1 MGIPSGCKSHLAHRS
16 AICCYATYCPFSCR
30 KRFWSYDKP
39 DFTSIHKTMA
49 LRALEVQVQGTAGL
63 LCSNVQ
69 YSDPLGDYCKQKQYF
84 TDKKGKAKTDGVH
97 TATRILDWLF
107 SGYWM
112 EEGTVE
118 VDEANNEVGFE
129 GFARPYMPGANFQRC
144 LRNAATKWKLGKD
157 VLRSVVVTNNPELVF
172 DGPKNAVDMFNFR
185 QPKLQLAAFTGRGV
199 WVNRLFLPD
208 WSAKFDLTLD
218 DEIMGVDQV
227 RRIANM
233 AGKAEG
239 LGTWRPRY
247 GRFSVTNIEEVEL

>member
-1 MGIPSGCKSHLAHRS
+1 
-16 AICCYATYCPFSCR
+16 
-30 KRFWSYDKP
+30 
-39 DFTSIHKTMA
+39 
-49 LRALEVQVQGTAGL
+49 
-63 LCSNVQ
+63 
-69 YSDPLGDYCKQKQYF
+69 
-84 TDKKGKAKTDGVH
+84 
-97 TATRILDWLF
+97 
-107 SGYWM
+107 M

-157 VLRSVVVTNNPELVF
+157 VLRSVVVTNNPELIF
-172 DGPKNAVDMFNFR
+172 DGPKDAVDMFNYR
-185 QPKLQLAAFTGRGV
+185 EPKLQLAAFTGRGV

-218 DEIMGVDQV
+218 DEIMGVDQL

-239 LGTWRPRY
+239 LFKRGKPSNHARSSRCSTFSLPKTTFWSTPQTLPATFSTCRSKAGWRLCGCRLASRWCSSRSATIY
-247 GRFSVTNIEEVEL
+247 VC

>member
-1 MGIPSGCKSHLAHRS
+1 
-16 AICCYATYCPFSCR
+16 
-30 KRFWSYDKP
+30 
-39 DFTSIHKTMA
+39 MA
-49 LRALEVQVQGTAGL
+49 LRPLEVQVQGTAGL

-97 TATRILDWLF
+97 TAVRILDWLF

-157 VLRSVVVTNNPELVF
+157 VLRSVVVTNNPELIF
-172 DGPKNAVDMFNFR
+172 DGPKDAVDMFNYR
-185 QPKLQLAAFTGRGV
+185 EPKLQLAAFTGRGV

-218 DEIMGVDQV
+218 DEIMGVDQL

-247 GRFSVTNIEEVEL
+247 GRFAVTDIQEVEL